1 MVHLTGGIIHKCI
14 FRTPHFTT
22 MMLRLTTMML
32 RPSMPR
38 TAIRPWSRAS
48 CCGTR
53 ATSHF
58 NRTMRSVPWFRDE
71 RGIIRPEGMR
81 LIPRLAHQYSKIY
94 GRRLLLGESLTF
106 LISSASASPSQLRSV
121 MIKLNG
127 FAVDL

>member
-1 MVHLTGGIIHKCI
+1 MVQLIGGIIHKRV

-38 TAIRPWSRAS
+38 TAIRPRSRAS

-81 LIPRLAHQYSKIY
+81 LIPRLAHRYSEIY
-94 GRRLLLGESLTF
+94 GRRLLLGESLP
-106 LISSASASPSQLRSV
+106 LIMQSPSAACSARTLHTLHS
-121 MIKLNG
+121 K
-127 FAVDL
+127 